1 MQSDGRTTGTID
13 KVWALSS
20 AEVLYICVRIILF
33 LCGEGDYAAVLK
45 LRFSSG
51 GFEGGPWSGLLER
64 KSSLEKVRRGKRQN
78 GEVRVGRRKVSG
90 CERRVLTYDPGR
102 GL

>member
-33 LCGEGDYAAVLK
+33 LCGEGDYAAV
-45 LRFSSG
+45 
-51 GFEGGPWSGLLER
+51 
-64 KSSLEKVRRGKRQN
+64 
-78 GEVRVGRRKVSG
+78 
-90 CERRVLTYDPGR
+90 
-102 GL
+102 